1 MTGCSP
7 PGSLSDSKVLHPSKA
22 PVSVPPICDC
32 RKSWRGVSV
41 ATRPRIRKPPISGAI
56 SRSPG
61 CWPVTTHVLHC
72 TRALT
77 LARSRVRRTQMDQRL
92 MHPSCAGS
100 HGTFALAG
108 FLILPAAGISPEAF
122 RHFRTIFCLF
132 CINIP
137 SLAEPHR
144 ALATPTKIFKSHLL
158 IPTPFRAV
166 PANLEPALFS
176 VTFRKV
182 LCF

>member
-56 SRSPG
+56 GRSPG

-77 LARSRVRRTQMDQRL
+77 LVRSRVRRTQMDQRL

-108 FLILPAAGISPEAF
+108 FLVLPAAGISPEAF

-144 ALATPTKIFKSHLL
+144 ALPRLQRSSHPTCLSLHPFAPFPL
-158 IPTPFRAV
+158 I
-166 PANLEPALFS
+166 
-176 VTFRKV
+176 
-182 LCF
+182 